1 MKNNKKSGKQGKIQK
16 KEPNRPLIMQ
26 EKNANTRENI
36 KPHYLEKKDV

>member
-1 MKNNKKSGKQGKIQK
+1 VGNKEKIPK